1 MTYLEIITLR
11 SATNPEK
18 TTIRDLVKQIG
29 AGDIT
34 ERPLGLRLYR
44 NASVGND
51 VSVHIQRAAANG
63 NSGKS
68 PLGLQLAR
76 LFAEYG
82 LVSHSLWIEE

>member
-18 TTIRDLVKQIG
+18 ITIKGLVKKIKTGTVAEGQP
-29 AGDIT
+29 A
-34 ERPLGLRLYR
+34 LRLYR
-44 NASVGND
+44 NALVGND
-51 VSVHIQRAAANG
+51 ISVHIQREVPH
-63 NSGKS
+63 SYPEKS

-76 LFAEYG
+76 LFSEYG